1 MAAPEEAQERVESDL
16 APFDDND
23 SSYDAES
30 VESTNSITSSLLE
43 YRTIHGRTYQTSQ
56 TTEYWAPNDDQHLEA
71 FDIAH
76 QWLTM
81 MLGDKLYAVPLGDNP
96 KVRPSRPTSC
106 VDASGLCSCT
116 PFVTLSPS
124 NNASDMADEFPSAE
138 VIGTDISPT
147 QPSWVPPNLSFQI
160 DDAQLDWTFKPESFD
175 FIHIR
180 YMHAAIADWPRFY
193 EQVYQFLKPGGWFQ
207 HIEPNI
213 ELRCDNPD
221 VKFDDKHVFRQWAKL
236 FYDAGDKI
244 GRTFRFNEENMVK
257 YARDAGFSEI
267 THKKFTVPHGSWP
280 KDKRLK
286 EMGMYVGLYMSLSL
300 DGFAVYP
307 IGQIL
312 GWSLQEVQIL
322 VAKMRAAIKDPN
334 NRTCSDMHMVYGRKP
349 EYPTTAPTPAAEDAP
364 SPVAAAS
371 SPAQAQAASS
381 PARRS

>member
-1 MAAPEEAQERVESDL
+1 MAAPEEAQERVESMRNGVT
-16 APFDDND
+16 A
-23 SSYDAES
+23 SRTHIR
-30 VESTNSITSSLLE
+30 ESTYSITSSILE
-43 YRTIHGRTYQTSQ
+43 YRTIHGRTYQSSR
-56 TTEYWAPNDDQHLEA
+56 TTQYWAPNDDKHIEA
-71 FDIAH
+71 FDVA
-76 QWLTM
+76 
-81 MLGDKLYAVPLGDNP
+81 
-96 KVRPSRPTSC
+96 
-106 VDASGLCSCT
+106 
-116 PFVTLSPS
+116 
-124 NNASDMADEFPSAE
+124 DMADEFPSAE

-180 YMHAAIADWPRFY
+180 YMHAAIADWPRLY

-221 VKFDDKHVFRQWAKL
+221 VKFDDNHVFRQWAKL

-257 YARDAGFSEI
+257 YARDAGFTEI
-267 THKKFTVPHGSWP
+267 IHKKFTIPHSPWP

-286 EMGMYVGLYMSLSL
+286 EMGLYVGLYMNLSL

-312 GWSLQEVQIL
+312 GWSLQEVQVL

-349 EYPTTAPTPAAEDAP
+349 EHPTTGPIVAAEAAP
-364 SPVAAAS
+364 SPAAAAS
-371 SPAQAQAASS
+371 SPA
-381 PARRS
+381 

>member
-1 MAAPEEAQERVESDL
+1 MTAPEEAQERVES
-16 APFDDND
+16 
-23 SSYDAES
+23 
-30 VESTNSITSSLLE
+30 STNSITSSLLE
-43 YRTIHGRTYQTSQ
+43 YRTIHGRTYQTSR
-56 TTEYWAPNDDQHLEA
+56 TTQYWAPNDDKHIEA
-71 FDIAH
+71 FDVA
-76 QWLTM
+76 
-81 MLGDKLYAVPLGDNP
+81 
-96 KVRPSRPTSC
+96 
-106 VDASGLCSCT
+106 
-116 PFVTLSPS
+116 
-124 NNASDMADEFPSAE
+124 DMADEFPSAE

-180 YMHAAIADWPRFY
+180 YMHGAIADWPRLY
-193 EQVYQFLKPGGWFQ
+193 EQTYQFLKPGGWFQ

-221 VKFDDKHVFRQWAKL
+221 VKFDDNHVFRQWSKL

-244 GRTFRFNEENMVK
+244 GRTFRINEESMVK

-267 THKKFTVPHGSWP
+267 THKKFTVPHCPWP

-286 EMGMYVGLYMSLSL
+286 EMGMYVGLYMNLSL

-322 VAKMRAAIKDPN
+322 VAKMRAAIKDPK
-334 NRTCSDMHMVYGRKP
+334 NRTCSDMHMVYGQKP
-349 EYPTTAPTPAAEDAP
+349 KHPTTVPTAAADSAP
-364 SPVAAAS
+364 SPAAAAS

-381 PARRS
+381 PARTS

>member
-1 MAAPEEAQERVESDL
+1 MAAPEETQERVESDL
-16 APFDDND
+16 APDDDND
-23 SSYDAES
+23 SSLDIERQGTLDRPLLPGDWTLTARFKPRVDLLNYVQPSGVPHYPWPHISDFPDNPVLVRLTSRDIPVGIDAK
-30 VESTNSITSSLLE
+30 
-43 YRTIHGRTYQTSQ
+43 
-56 TTEYWAPNDDQHLEA
+56 
-71 FDIAH
+71 H
-76 QWLTM
+76 QWLTI
-81 MLGDKLYAVPLGDNP
+81 MLDDKLYAAPIGDNP
-96 KVRPSRPTSC
+96 EVGPSRPT
-106 VDASGLCSCT
+106 L
-116 PFVTLSPS
+116 
-124 NNASDMADEFPSAE
+124 DMADEFPSAE

-160 DDAQLDWTFKPESFD
+160 DDAQLDWTFTPESFD

-180 YMHAAIADWPRFY
+180 YMHAAIADWPRLY

-221 VKFDDKHVFRQWAKL
+221 VKFDDTHVFRQWSKL

-244 GRTFRFNEENMVK
+244 GRTFRFNEESMVK

-267 THKKFTVPHGSWP
+267 THKKFTIPHGPWP

-286 EMGMYVGLYMSLSL
+286 EMGMYVGMYMNLSL

-349 EYPTTAPTPAAEDAP
+349 EHPTTAPSAAAEAAP
-364 SPVAAAS
+364 SLAAAAS
-371 SPAQAQAASS
+371 SPTQAQATSS
-381 PARRS
+381 PARRP